1 MIPPTNAASIKLPF
15 PTFKIT
21 QKHKNNVSKS
31 SIDDYLVSVEKDDS
45 QFPPPKGAIFLNKTR
60 LMNDQQVNNPMHGI
74 TLEQILNSLVTEYA
88 GTSWANGFISGVST
102 APPR

>member
-1 MIPPTNAASIKLPF
+1 MIPPTNTASIKLPF

-31 SIDDYLVSVEKDDS
+31 SIDDYLMSVEKDDS
-45 QFPPPKGAIFLNKTR
+45 QLSPQKGAIFLNKTR

-74 TLEQILNSLVTEYA
+74 TLEQILNSLVTEDQAKSRRDGYQQD
-88 GTSWANGFISGVST
+88 
-102 APPR
+102 